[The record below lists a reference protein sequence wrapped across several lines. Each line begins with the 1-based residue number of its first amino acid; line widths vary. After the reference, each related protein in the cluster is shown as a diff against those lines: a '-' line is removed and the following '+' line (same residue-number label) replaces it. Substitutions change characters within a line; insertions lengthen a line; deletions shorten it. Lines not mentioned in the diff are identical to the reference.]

1 MTRIFRLDSSIRGE
15 ASVSRTLS
23 DTLLDTL
30 TTELGTPATVTR
42 RDLAADPVPPSTW
55 GLAANA
61 GFVPEEQRSVEQA
74 DAVAYASMLADEVD
88 AADVLIIGAP
98 FYNFGVSQH
107 TKAWLDTI
115 ITDGRFSP
123 GARPGAGKTAFLVVS
138 RGGGY
143 SEGTPRHGWDH
154 GTPWLARVFRD
165 VFGYETEIIETELT
179 LAEHNPA
186 MAHLVDLAREK
197 LALAHESAEEH
208 GRRLADSISLVDATE
223 SAA

>member
-1 MTRIFRLDSSIRGE
+1 MARIFRLDSSIRGE

-23 DTLLDTL
+23 DTLLDAL
-30 TTELGTPATVTR
+30 TAGLDEPAEITR

-61 GFVPEEQRSVEQA
+61 SFVPAEQRTVEQV
-74 DAVAYASMLADEVD
+74 DAVAYASTLADEVD
-88 AADVLIIGAP
+88 AADVLVIGAP

-107 TKAWLDTI
+107 TKAWIDVL
-115 ITDGRFSP
+115 ITDPRFAP
-123 GARPGAGKTAFLVVS
+123 GAQPGNGKTALLVVS

-143 SEGTPRHGWDH
+143 SEGTPRYGWDH
-154 GTPWLARVFRD
+154 GTPWLARIFRD

-186 MAHLVDLAREK
+186 MSHLVELANEK
-197 LALAHESAEEH
+197 LALAHESAERH
-208 GRRLADSISLVDATE
+208 GRRVAGALAPTGATE
-223 SAA
+223 AA